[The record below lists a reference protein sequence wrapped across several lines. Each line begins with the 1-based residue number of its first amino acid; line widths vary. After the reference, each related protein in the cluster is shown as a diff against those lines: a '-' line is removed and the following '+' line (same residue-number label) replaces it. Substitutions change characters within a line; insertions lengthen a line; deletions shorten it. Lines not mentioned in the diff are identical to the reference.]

1 MSSET
6 ITRNDL
12 TAILN
17 EVLPPPDDTPP
28 QTIYASTVA
37 PTSADGVDGDVWF
50 IYTPSA

>member
-17 EVLPPPDDTPP
+17 EVLPSSDTPV